1 MFLVY
6 LITELFNNFIQVW
19 EGQGAVSTC
28 RAILGETDPV
38 GIVVT
43 KDDKL
48 IMTIAQITFFLK
60 EKCIV
65 VIWFHSLAG
74 KI

>member
-1 MFLVY
+1 MQKMFLVY

-65 VIWFHSLAG
+65 VI
-74 KI
+74 

>member
-19 EGQGAVSTC
+19 EGQGAVFTC

-48 IMTIAQITFFLK
+48 IMTIAQITLF
-60 EKCIV
+60 
-65 VIWFHSLAG
+65 
-74 KI
+74 

>member
-19 EGQGAVSTC
+19 EGQSAVSTC

-48 IMTIAQITFFLK
+48 IMTIAQITFF
-60 EKCIV
+60 
-65 VIWFHSLAG
+65 
-74 KI
+74 

>member
-48 IMTIAQITFFLK
+48 IMTNYIFLK

>member
-65 VIWFHSLAG
+65 VI
-74 KI
+74 

>member
-1 MFLVY
+1 MQKMFLVY

-19 EGQGAVSTC
+19 EGQGAVLTC

-38 GIVVT
+38 GIVVI

-48 IMTIAQITFFLK
+48 IMTIAQITLF
-60 EKCIV
+60 
-65 VIWFHSLAG
+65 
-74 KI
+74 

>member
-19 EGQGAVSTC
+19 EGQGAVLTC

-48 IMTIAQITFFLK
+48 IMTIAQITFF
-60 EKCIV
+60 
-65 VIWFHSLAG
+65 
-74 KI
+74 